1 MGPIS
6 TISAAAADR
15 LGVRGVVRV
24 GKAGGSWGG
33 QAVTHHLLLGGLN
46 YTPRNHNLE
55 VKALAGAQRRK
66 RGLGTRKTAS
76 PGQQMDAPDQFLQNG
91 LGFESCSLQ
100 GPSGSSDA
108 ASLCP
113 FLIPSQA
120 ISPLFMLPRTLG

>member
-33 QAVTHHLLLGGLN
+33 QAVTYHLLLGGLN

-76 PGQQMDAPDQFLQNG
+76 PGQFLQNG

-120 ISPLFMLPRTLG
+120 TSPLFMLPRTLG